1 MNMLNR
7 LLIALALSGAS
18 SIVFAQQWD
27 DNHGHDRDDHGH
39 YDRDHH
45 DDHGYHDD
53 RGYHGDHGY
62 RGGPHRWARGGRY
75 NGPVYEVRD
84 YGHYRL
90 RPPPRGY
97 HWVRGDDSNFLLV
110 AVATG
115 VILDIATH

>member
-1 MNMLNR
+1 MKTLNR
-7 LLIALALSGAS
+7 LLVALALSGAS
-18 SIVFAQQWD
+18 SMVFAQHWD
-27 DNHGHDRDDHGH
+27 DNHDHRDDHGH

-45 DDHGYHDD
+45 DDRGYHD
-53 RGYHGDHGY
+53 DHGY
-62 RGGPHRWARGGRY
+62 RGGPHHWARGGRY